1 MVTDPTY
8 VSVSSVRCPVTL
20 GVRVDPLSSE
30 NGPAVWND
38 GLRGIEWSQDRFR
51 HRFVHDS
58 LRSAYPTHDMR
69 GVVVI
74 FRADDHFGYPDNAII
89 LNADCTVR
97 CRVRAPRKPLS
108 GWGPSVM
115 RIDQAFWARRPSGE
129 ICTAITITLG
139 AYRLSDGQIKPW
151 ISDYYEEREIDVQT
165 GECIGELLGS
175 GRW

>member
-1 MVTDPTY
+1 
-8 VSVSSVRCPVTL
+8 
-20 GVRVDPLSSE
+20 
-30 NGPAVWND
+30 
-38 GLRGIEWSQDRFR
+38 
-51 HRFVHDS
+51 
-58 LRSAYPTHDMR
+58 
-69 GVVVI
+69 
-74 FRADDHFGYPDNAII
+74 
-89 LNADCTVR
+89 
-97 CRVRAPRKPLS
+97 
-108 GWGPSVM
+108 M